1 MKVASRAVVVLRCAF
16 CRGALDDGDG
26 EETLTC
32 PDCATLVH
40 DACQLELPACPTLG
54 CGSLAP
60 WEVAARRPVAAVRS
74 ARWGRGVRAA
84 VVVAGLACA
93 LVAGPSPSRS
103 AAAPAPEREL
113 SAWARLGAN
122 SVLVT
127 RTERSGPQRWRM
139 FGCTMTG
146 PCEYREGWSV
156 SAYDDASETH
166 RRVRWVL
173 DDGVSVEQYEVS
185 LDPVVV
191 RSPAPRR
198 SYFTAPTFEGNP
210 SRTPEDAFE
219 LVTVPAGTFPAAYE
233 RAGELGTDRETALV
247 ETWTASW
254 CPVPLKIVRS
264 WVAPGEPAELPTSE
278 TTVLVRFEP
287 GAAR

>member
-1 MKVASRAVVVLRCAF
+1 VKVASRAVVVLRCAF
-16 CRGALDDGDG
+16 CRGALDDG

-60 WEVAARRPVAAVRS
+60 WEVAHKPVVAVRS

-84 VVVAGLACA
+84 VVVAGLVCA
-93 LVAGPSPSRS
+93 LVAGPAPD
-103 AAAPAPEREL
+103 AAAKAPRAAIAPEL
-113 SAWARLGAN
+113 SAWARVGAN
-122 SVLVT
+122 SVIVT
-127 RTERSGPQRWRM
+127 RTEQRAPWRTWYSHCGCPPNCTDGPERTWVVGR
-139 FGCTMTG
+139 
-146 PCEYREGWSV
+146 
-156 SAYDDASETH
+156 DDYPTDQH
-166 RRVRWVL
+166 YRVRWVL
-173 DDGVSVEQYEVS
+173 DEGVDVEHYTH
-185 LDPVVV
+185 DPAEPT
-191 RSPAPRR
+191 RPAPRR
-198 SYFTAPTFEGNP
+198 SYFTAPTYERSPAPGG
-210 SRTPEDAFE
+210 AFE
-219 LVTVPAGTFPAAYE
+219 LVTVPAGTFPAAYR

-254 CPVPLKIVRS
+254 CPVPLKTVRS
-264 WVAPGEPAELPTSE
+264 WVAPGGPAEVPTTE